1 MGQVLIRNLDDAVI
15 ASYRARAKAKGHALE
30 TELREVLTEHL
41 KRDRAALIAEIQ
53 RLHAT
58 QPPRAPGAPSVVD
71 MIREDRDSR

>member
-1 MGQVLIRNLDDAVI
+1 MGQVLIRDLDDAVI

-58 QPPRAPGAPSVVD
+58 QPKLPADFPSVVD
-71 MIREDRDSR
+71 LIREDRDTR